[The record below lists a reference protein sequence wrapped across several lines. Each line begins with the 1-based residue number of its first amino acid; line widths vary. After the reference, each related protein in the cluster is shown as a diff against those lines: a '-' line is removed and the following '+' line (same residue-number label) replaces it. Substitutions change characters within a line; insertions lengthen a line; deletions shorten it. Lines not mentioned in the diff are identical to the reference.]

1 LRKEMEKNAVSG
13 LGFSE
18 RQWNEQ
24 GKIISGDYTVYYYK
38 GEKAERG
45 IVIVVH
51 KSRVKSDVKKTVCN
65 DRITALKIKAELV
78 FC

>member
-1 LRKEMEKNAVSG
+1 MRKKMEKNAVSV

-18 RQWNEQ
+18 RQWNGQDE
-24 GKIISGDYTVYYYK
+24 IRSGDYTVFYSK

-51 KSRVKSDVKKTVCN
+51 KSIVRSDVKKFNICGSVHH
-65 DRITALKIKAELV
+65 AL
-78 FC
+78 

>member
-1 LRKEMEKNAVSG
+1 MEKNAVSD

-18 RQWNEQ
+18 RQWNGQ
-24 GKIISGDYTVYYYK
+24 GEIRSGDYTVYYSK

-51 KSRVKSDVKKTVCN
+51 KSRVRSDVKKIVCN

-78 FC
+78 SILLV